1 MSEALREMLAEPV
14 MTVALCWKLTR
25 GDGLVLGFTSHDQ
38 DIAIDGIDYV
48 ARPGM
53 MPSAVSQTTELSGDS
68 METMGPIS
76 SVGIRAD
83 DLESGRWADA
93 RVELFAC
100 DWRAPDNGRL
110 WLVRG
115 TLGSVARTG
124 LGFSDSFR
132 AELVSGLAQLER
144 IQPLRLS
151 PTCRA
156 ELGDARCGI
165 DMRFHRVRATASGGG
180 GNVVLLRDALGNA
193 ENYAF
198 GRVRWV
204 SGPLT
209 GVDRRIAAASAQ
221 ELVLEEPLPDTSGA
235 EGELWIWE
243 GCDKRLQTCAM
254 RFSNVLAFDGEPH
267 VPGNDALIRY
277 GDS

>member
-1 MSEALREMLAEPV
+1 MSEALQDMLAEPV

-25 GDGLVLGFTSHDQ
+25 GDGLVLGFTSHDE
-38 DIAIDGIDYV
+38 DIAIGGVNYV

-68 METMGPIS
+68 METTGPIS
-76 SVGIRAD
+76 SVGIRTD

-100 DWRAPDNGRL
+100 DWQAPASGQL
-110 WLVRG
+110 WLMRG
-115 TLGSVARTG
+115 TLGSVTRTG
-124 LGFSDSFR
+124 PGFSESFR
-132 AELVSGLAQLER
+132 AELVSELVQLER

-165 DMRFHRVRATASGGG
+165 DMRRHRVRAAASGGS
-180 GNVVLLRDALGNA
+180 GNVVVLAAALANA
-193 ENYAF
+193 DNYAF
-198 GRVRWV
+198 GRLRWI

-221 ELVLEEPLPDTSGA
+221 ELVLEEPLPDGSA
-235 EGELWIWE
+235 ASGELWIWE
-243 GCDKRLQTCAM
+243 GCDKRLETCAG
-254 RFSNVLAFDGEPH
+254 RFSNVEAFDGEPH

-277 GDS
+277 GDG